1 MPKKPPVTLRKPP
14 APATLEA
21 FVEGKPPAT
30 QAPKRPDV
38 QTPSL
43 PGIPAPPDPSRVTRG
58 VLERSGGRLTRRMT
72 LYLEPELARRLVRYC
87 AGVERE
93 LSDVTS
99 DAVRAFLDGQGDR

>member
-1 MPKKPPVTLRKPP
+1 
-14 APATLEA
+14 
-21 FVEGKPPAT
+21 
-30 QAPKRPDV
+30 
-38 QTPSL
+38 
-43 PGIPAPPDPSRVTRG
+43 
-58 VLERSGGRLTRRMT
+58 MT